1 MKLNC
6 GIVVTICAVIVAI
19 SGQSDTVAEFRAAID
34 YRFSRLQA
42 FYDATNNAMNIY
54 RYAHVESIHVNYQ
67 GIMSEF
73 GRAIEHVRS
82 RGGATPYNA
91 NLIINACARRA
102 NETLQRALTVNFYPT
117 FSEVQMETSKIP
129 LLTLNALT
137 RGNVFD
143 NNQEIIAY
151 LLSQY
156 DVKVMQWLGTV
167 YQLFR
172 WEKTRVDVY
181 GRFYIDEMNLCL
193 GDALNIQ
200 QVVKI

>member
-6 GIVVTICAVIVAI
+6 GIVVTICAVIVAV
-19 SGQSDTVAEFRAAID
+19 SGQSDPVAEFRTAID

-67 GIMSEF
+67 GIMNEF

-143 NNQEIIAY
+143 NNQEIITY

-167 YQLFR
+167 SQLFR